1 MILMGYPGVG
11 KSTFCKKT
19 PYAIDLES
27 SLFHDIFELYVDVA
41 LDLSR
46 QNKLVMVSCH
56 NEVYGLLLK
65 KLKPSDSVGI
75 LFPSDM
81 LKDRWIGKLKDRYI
95 RSKLKKDERAYY
107 RATTFYDSDIL
118 AIINDFDKRFQQY
131 KIESMLYDFNY
142 NVNTDK
148 FKLIN
153 HKEKSND

>member
-65 KLKPSDSVGI
+65 
-75 LFPSDM
+75 
-81 LKDRWIGKLKDRYI
+81 
-95 RSKLKKDERAYY
+95 
-107 RATTFYDSDIL
+107 
-118 AIINDFDKRFQQY
+118 
-131 KIESMLYDFNY
+131 
-142 NVNTDK
+142 
-148 FKLIN
+148 
-153 HKEKSND
+153 